1 MSGIFSSKIGFLA
14 VVVVVVVFNGLVL
27 LDAVVL
33 LVDTKVVLVAG
44 FTVIVLLDAGG
55 LQSKFTPSLMKH

>member
-1 MSGIFSSKIGFLA
+1 M
-14 VVVVVVVFNGLVL
+14 VV

-33 LVDTKVVLVAG
+33 LVDAKVVLVAG
-44 FTVIVLLDAGG
+44 FTMIVLLDAGG

>member
-14 VVVVVVVFNGLVL
+14 VVVVVFNGLVL

>member
-14 VVVVVVVFNGLVL
+14 VVVVVFNCLVL

-33 LVDTKVVLVAG
+33 LVDAKVVLVAG
-44 FTVIVLLDAGG
+44 FTMIVLLDAGG

>member
-14 VVVVVVVFNGLVL
+14 VVVVVFNCLVV

-33 LVDTKVVLVAG
+33 LVDAKVVLVAG
-44 FTVIVLLDAGG
+44 FTMIVLLDAGG

>member
-14 VVVVVVVFNGLVL
+14 VVVVVFNGLVL

-44 FTVIVLLDAGG
+44 FKVIVLLDAGG

>member
-14 VVVVVVVFNGLVL
+14 VVVVVFNGLVL

-44 FTVIVLLDAGG
+44 FTGIVLLDAGG

>member
-14 VVVVVVVFNGLVL
+14 VVVVVFNGLVL

-33 LVDTKVVLVAG
+33 LVDAKAVFVAG
-44 FTVIVLLDAGG
+44 LAVIVLLDAGG
-55 LQSKFTPSLMKH
+55 LQSKFTPSLIKH